1 MIWNGIRLPKQRE
14 VSWDP
19 PRYRGYLI
27 SSQTQFSFLSFKKK
41 KICFCFRI
49 WFSWP
54 VWSVL
59 CWGSGLHGPV
69 SPATSP
75 SVVGVSQTW
84 ICGLFERRVGLKL
97 IVMSS
102 SIHSCN
108 ESLNRYL
115 LDIFNNCNHLFDIR
129 NQQIFA

>member
-1 MIWNGIRLPKQRE
+1 MVFVFQNKEKFLRALLDIE
-14 VSWDP
+14 VIL
-19 PRYRGYLI
+19 YLVNHN
-27 SSQTQFSFLSFKKK
+27 SFYLWKK
-41 KICFCFRI
+41 KICFNFRI

-54 VWSVL
+54 VWSIL
-59 CWGSGLHGPV
+59 CWWCGLHGPV

-97 IVMSS
+97 IVMSY

-115 LDIFNNCNHLFDIR
+115 LDIFNCNHLFDIR
-129 NQQIFA
+129 INKYWPK